1 MKLTCYALLLAVLAS
16 VPAEAAVS
24 ETPDAAATPS
34 AVLKADELGGGDKF
48 KRKKR
53 KKNRTAMR
61 HRRHRMRMR

>member
-1 MKLTCYALLLAVLAS
+1 MLAVLAS

-24 ETPDAAATPS
+24 ETTDAAAAST

-61 HRRHRMRMR
+61 HRRQRQRMR